1 MIDFHGEATSE
12 LDAKPA
18 INGLG
23 AAPPVREANDEQNEA
38 RAPALR
44 HSETPGL
51 SAIEKAIA
59 HCEEQV
65 RLQADR
71 LLRQIEAGN
80 DPTHSQK
87 LLSSYQSSLIALKR
101 SREALH
107 SQYIF
112 RSRFRVH

>member
-12 LDAKPA
+12 LDAMPT
-18 INGLG
+18 NNELG
-23 AAPPVREANDEQNEA
+23 ATPTFHEANDGKNEA
-38 RAPALR
+38 PAPALGHR
-44 HSETPGL
+44 DAPGL

-87 LLSSYQSSLIALKR
+87 LLSIYQSSLIALKR